1 MSGQD
6 EGLVETTVESP
17 RPDSVLH
24 CMVLHVMVLYGTA
37 WYCMVLHGMVWYG
50 IRCCMVWYGV
60 DSLVRYGMVWCC
72 MVWMAW
78 YGMVTGQ
85 PLAVMALETR

>member
-50 IRCCMVWYGV
+50 IWCCMVLHGMVWYGM
-60 DSLVRYGMVWCC
+60 DSLVRY
-72 MVWMAW
+72 
-78 YGMVTGQ
+78 GQ